1 MTRTARPSRTA
12 PTQRGATR
20 RAAPSGFPGPLRILA
35 VGALILG
42 LVAFLGVRARYA
54 FDQRRHAQA
63 ASAVLSAPDVVTR
76 TLSSTPAGRAEGI
89 SGALRFR
96 PRGRLSVLTFH
107 GLPPAAGQQ
116 RYLVFL
122 QNYGGWLLAAAVR
135 PDAHG
140 DAEVRYAA
148 EPRPATIYEV
158 VVTRDVDDATSLPHG
173 EPLLHWFSARNA
185 PRGAVPFDLHR
196 QA

>member
-1 MTRTARPSRTA
+1 LTRAARPSRAATTHRG
-12 PTQRGATR
+12 PTHRGA
-20 RAAPSGFPGPLRILA
+20 PLGFPGPLRILA

-42 LVAFLGVRARYA
+42 LVAFLGVRARFA

-63 ASAVLSAPDVVTR
+63 ASAVLSSPDVVTR
-76 TLSSTPAGRAEGI
+76 TLPPTPAGRAEGI

-107 GLPPAAGQQ
+107 GLPPTVGQQ

-122 QNYGGWLLAAAVR
+122 VNYSGWLLAGAVR

-173 EPLLHWFSARNA
+173 EPLLHWFGTRNA
-185 PRGAVPFDLHR
+185 PRGAVPFDFDG
-196 QA
+196 QG